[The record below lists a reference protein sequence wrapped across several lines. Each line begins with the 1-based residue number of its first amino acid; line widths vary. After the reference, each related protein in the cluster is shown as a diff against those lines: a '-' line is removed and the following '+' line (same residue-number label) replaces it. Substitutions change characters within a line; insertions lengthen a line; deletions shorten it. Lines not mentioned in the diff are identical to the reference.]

1 MIEIRP
7 IADDD
12 FEAVAVVHIRTWQA
26 AYAGI
31 VPADFLAAMDVAA
44 NVERRRN
51 RTVPPG
57 ARTLVATDDGQVV
70 GFVAFGPYLEDD
82 GVRLD
87 RGQLYAIYVSPDHW
101 GRGTGRLLF
110 DAAKAGLATAG
121 FPDMRLW
128 VLDENHPARRF
139 YERMG
144 MAPDG
149 ARAYYTPDGTRVELP
164 ELRYAMAL

>member
-7 IADDD
+7 IAEDDY
-12 FEAVAVVHIRTWQA
+12 EAVAVVTVRTWQA

-31 VPADFLAAMDVAA
+31 VPADHLAAMDAA
-44 NVERRRN
+44 AIAERRRTM
-51 RTVPPG
+51 TVPPG

-70 GFVAFGPYLEDD
+70 GFVAFGPGLEGDA
-82 GVRLD
+82 VLPD
-87 RGQLYAIYVSPDHW
+87 RGQLYAIYVIPGHW

-110 DAAKAGLATAG
+110 DAAKAGLTAAG

-128 VLDENHPARRF
+128 VLEENHPARRF

-144 MAPDG
+144 MTADG
-149 ARAYYTPDGTRVELP
+149 ARDHYIPNGTQVELP